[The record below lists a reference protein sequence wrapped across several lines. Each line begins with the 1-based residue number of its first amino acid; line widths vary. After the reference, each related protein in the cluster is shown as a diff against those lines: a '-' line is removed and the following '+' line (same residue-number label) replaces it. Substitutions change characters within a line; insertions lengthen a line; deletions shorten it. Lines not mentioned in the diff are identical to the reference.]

1 MEKIHSIGHVYPELW
16 AAKVVIYTTLN
27 WGRCLFD
34 DMDSGEL
41 PLHVAYTGW
50 IEQPATDL
58 SLHSFPYYRG
68 GGSATATTAMAVP
81 IVKQNMGVVNV
92 EALKRAWHSII

>member
-1 MEKIHSIGHVYPELW
+1 
-16 AAKVVIYTTLN
+16 
-27 WGRCLFD
+27 
-34 DMDSGEL
+34 MDSGEL

-68 GGSATATTAMAVP
+68 GGSATAMAVP
-81 IVKQNMGVVNV
+81 IVKQNMSVVNV
-92 EALKRAWHSII
+92 EALKRVWHSIL